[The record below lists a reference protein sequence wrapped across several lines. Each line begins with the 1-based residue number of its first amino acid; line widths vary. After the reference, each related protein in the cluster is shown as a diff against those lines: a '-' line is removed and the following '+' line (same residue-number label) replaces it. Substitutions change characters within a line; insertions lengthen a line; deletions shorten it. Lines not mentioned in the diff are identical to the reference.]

1 MVRQP
6 SSGRYAI
13 WIAALAMT
21 AAGAL
26 PASTQTGSDPN
37 SPPNP
42 YRTVENWAQLPD
54 GRKWGQTISVDID
67 RDGRS
72 IWVVERCGSNSC
84 AGSNLA
90 PVLKF
95 DSAGKFVASFG
106 AGMLV
111 FPHGL
116 YVDRDGNVWVTDAG
130 GSEGKGHQVFK
141 FSPDGRLL
149 LALGRAGGAG
159 DGPDTFNR
167 PSDVLVAP
175 NGDIFVGDGHGDK
188 SNARIVKLAKDG
200 RFIKTWGK
208 LGTGHGEFDVPHS
221 LAMDSAG
228 RLFVADR
235 SNSRIQLFDQEGNFL
250 AEWRQFGR
258 PSGLYIDRNDILY
271 VADSQSGEKFNAPFR
286 QGIRI
291 GSVKDGKVT
300 AFITEEGPKPNMP
313 EGVAADKD
321 GNVFGGFTNKQT
333 LKKFVKN

>member
-111 FPHGL
+111 FPHGS
-116 YVDRDGNVWVTDAG
+116 T
-130 GSEGKGHQVFK
+130 S
-141 FSPDGRLL
+141 
-149 LALGRAGGAG
+149 
-159 DGPDTFNR
+159 
-167 PSDVLVAP
+167 
-175 NGDIFVGDGHGDK
+175 I
-188 SNARIVKLAKDG
+188 
-200 RFIKTWGK
+200 
-208 LGTGHGEFDVPHS
+208 GTGMSGSPMRAAARERVTRSSSSARMAGYCLH
-221 LAMDSAG
+221 SAG
-228 RLFVADR
+228 P
-235 SNSRIQLFDQEGNFL
+235 E
-250 AEWRQFGR
+250 
-258 PSGLYIDRNDILY
+258 
-271 VADSQSGEKFNAPFR
+271 APA
-286 QGIRI
+286 
-291 GSVKDGKVT
+291 T
-300 AFITEEGPKPNMP
+300 APTLSIAPPTCWSPPTAIFSSETAMATNRMP
-313 EGVAADKD
+313 AS
-321 GNVFGGFTNKQT
+321 
-333 LKKFVKN
+333 